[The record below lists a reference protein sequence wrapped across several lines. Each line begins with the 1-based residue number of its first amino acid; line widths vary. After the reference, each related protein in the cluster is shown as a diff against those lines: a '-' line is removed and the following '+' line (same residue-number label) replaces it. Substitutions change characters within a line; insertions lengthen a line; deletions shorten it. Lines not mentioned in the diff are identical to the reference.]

1 MKKYASTISEILESI
16 ELSNNEVVL
25 QGELRTHN
33 AFYHHRIFYAE
44 LFDGRTTISIAFDP
58 REVEIPD
65 EDCFIE
71 AEGEVLIYANG
82 ASLTLWVAQW
92 DVIGDSQF
100 QDDIAYSYQI
110 LKKSRKKRA
119 KRSLPKRIQKVL
131 VIGPK
136 ADSAHAIQDFLNALE
151 RHPAGTSVEIAVRRV
166 RMRGAEAAFDIAEEI
181 NTLKRRKDVDLYC
194 IISGGGD
201 RYELEQ
207 VFADPVLVEAVCLSK
222 LPCLVGVGHSKD
234 DFPLNEAAS
243 WYADTPSAA
252 GAMLG
257 ELIQEKR
264 KGCYIVTATCGVSS
278 PEVRFFYH
286 IRDEYLAKTFF
297 GQIFILGYY
306 RVSPFLARMIDRYS
320 PLKTLS
326 YFLLVRPLYTVLRKI
341 L

>member
-1 MKKYASTISEILESI
+1 MKKYASTISEALESI
-16 ELSNNEVVL
+16 KLSDNEVTL
-25 QGELRTHN
+25 QGELRMHN
-33 AFYHHRIFYAE
+33 AFYHHGIFYAE
-44 LFDGRTTISIAFDP
+44 LFDGKTTIKIAFDP

-110 LKKSRKKRA
+110 LEKSRKKRS
-119 KRSLPKRIQKVL
+119 KRSLPKKIRKVL

-151 RHPAGTSVEIAVRRV
+151 RHPAGTSIEVAVRRI
-166 RMRGAEAAFDIAEEI
+166 RMRGAEAAFDIVEEI
-181 NTLKRRKDVDLYC
+181 NRLKRRKDVDLYC
-194 IISGGGD
+194 IVSGGGD

-207 VFADPVLVEAVCLSK
+207 VFSDPALVEAVCLSK
-222 LPCLVGVGHSKD
+222 HPCLVGVGHSKD

-257 ELIQEKR
+257 ELIHEKR

-278 PEVRFFYH
+278 PEVRFFYYV
-286 IRDEYLAKTFF
+286 RDKYLAKTFF
-297 GQIFILGYY
+297 GRVVIRGYY
-306 RVSPFLARMIDRYS
+306 FVSPSLARLLTRYS
-320 PLKTLS
+320 TLKKLS
-326 YFLLVRPLYTVLRKI
+326 YSLIVQPLYTVLRKV